1 MNTSVKRILQVAV
14 CLAVAHSLSAI
25 AADEDDDKPATT
37 PQSVSGATLTVRQQH
52 AVGIVV
58 AHPLETKIPDR
69 LDSLGVVLDMT
80 TLVSDVG
87 DMTAAAVAERS
98 TRAEVNRLQGLF
110 AAGAGASLKTLE
122 AARAEEAR
130 AAAQSQ
136 FTATRFTQHWGPLAN
151 MPPANRRKFI
161 EAIARGRILMLRAD
175 VPGRHSLASLPDAAQ
190 LDVDGVLL
198 AGRILGVLGQ
208 NDETQSVGL
217 LIGVENAPAGLG
229 PGARLPIAL
238 LMAKRSGLLLPRDA
252 VLYDEQ
258 GAYVFK
264 QLSDK
269 SEPDKTR
276 YVRRNVK
283 LLLGHGDGW
292 LVDGV
297 DDDDDIV
304 IGGAGVLWSLEA
316 AGGRVVDD
324 DGDDD

>member
-1 MNTSVKRILQVAV
+1 VSTRIKRILQAAACVALV
-14 CLAVAHSLSAI
+14 CSLSAV
-25 AADEDDDKPATT
+25 ADDDDDDKPAAAS
-37 PQSVSGATLTVRQQH
+37 QAVSGATLTIGQQH

-58 AHPLETKIPDR
+58 AHPLEAKLPDR
-69 LDSLGVVLDMT
+69 LDSLGLVLDTT

-98 TRAEVNRLQGLF
+98 MRAEVIRLQGLF
-110 AAGAGASLKTLE
+110 AASAGASLKTLE

-130 AAAQSQ
+130 AVAQSQ
-136 FTATRFTQHWGPLAN
+136 FTAARFTQHWSPLAS

-161 EAIARGRILMLRAD
+161 EAVVRGRILMLRAD
-175 VPGRHSLASLPDAAQ
+175 LPGRHSLASLPDTAQ
-190 LDVDGVLL
+190 LDVDGVRV
-198 AGRILGVLGQ
+198 AGRILGVIGQ
-208 NDETQSVGL
+208 SDETQSVGL

-229 PGARLPIAL
+229 PGARVPIAL
-238 LMAKRSGLLLPRDA
+238 MMAKRSGLLLPRDA
-252 VLYDEQ
+252 VLYDER

-269 SEPDKTR
+269 SDPEKTR

-304 IGGAGVLWSLEA
+304 VGGAGVLWSLET
-316 AGGRVVDD
+316 AGSRVVDD
-324 DGDDD
+324 DDDD

>member
-1 MNTSVKRILQVAV
+1 MSASVKRILQVAACV
-14 CLAVAHSLSAI
+14 ALACSLSAV
-25 AADEDDDKPATT
+25 ADDDDDDKPATA
-37 PQSVSGATLTVRQQH
+37 PQAVSGATLTTRQQH

-58 AHPLETKIPDR
+58 AHPLEAKFPDR
-69 LDSLGVVLDMT
+69 LDSLGVVLDTT

-98 TRAEVNRLQGLF
+98 MRAEVIRLQGLF
-110 AAGAGASLKTLE
+110 AGNAGASLKTLQ

-130 AAAQSQ
+130 AVAQSQ
-136 FTATRFTQHWGPLAN
+136 FTAARFTQHWGPLAS
-151 MPPANRRKFI
+151 MLPVNRLKFI
-161 EAIARGRILMLRAD
+161 KAVVRGRILMLRAD
-175 VPGRHSLASLPDAAQ
+175 LPGRHSLASLPDTAQ
-190 LDVDGVLL
+190 LDVDGVRV
-198 AGRILGVLGQ
+198 AGRVLGIMGQ

-229 PGARLPIAL
+229 PGARVPIAL

-252 VLYDEQ
+252 VLYDES

-269 SEPDKTR
+269 SDPEKTR

-283 LLLGHGDGW
+283 LLMGHGDGW

-304 IGGAGVLWSLEA
+304 VGGAGVLWSLEA
-316 AGGRVVDD
+316 AAGRVVDD
-324 DGDDD
+324 NDDDD

>member
-1 MNTSVKRILQVAV
+1 
-14 CLAVAHSLSAI
+14 
-25 AADEDDDKPATT
+25 
-37 PQSVSGATLTVRQQH
+37 
-52 AVGIVV
+52 
-58 AHPLETKIPDR
+58 
-69 LDSLGVVLDMT
+69 
-80 TLVSDVG
+80 
-87 DMTAAAVAERS
+87 
-98 TRAEVNRLQGLF
+98 
-110 AAGAGASLKTLE
+110 
-122 AARAEEAR
+122 
-130 AAAQSQ
+130 
-136 FTATRFTQHWGPLAN
+136 

-161 EAIARGRILMLRAD
+161 EEIARGRILMLRAD
-175 VPGRHSLASLPDAAQ
+175 LPGRHSLVSLPDAAQ

-269 SEPDKTR
+269 SDPDKTR

-304 IGGAGVLWSLEA
+304 VGGAGVLWSLEA

-324 DGDDD
+324 DDD